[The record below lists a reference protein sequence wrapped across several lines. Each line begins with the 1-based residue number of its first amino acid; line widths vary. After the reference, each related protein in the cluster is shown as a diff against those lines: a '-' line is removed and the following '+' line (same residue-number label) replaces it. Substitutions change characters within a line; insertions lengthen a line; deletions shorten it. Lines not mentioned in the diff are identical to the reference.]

1 MENGGHERKLADK
14 LSGLS
19 LNHDSSQNDNNSL
32 FQVMKAVEA
41 AEATIKQQRLWGNW
55 KEILE
60 SVELFFDGV
69 ELSLNS

>member
-19 LNHDSSQNDNNSL
+19 FNNNNDSSQNNDNNNNNNSL

-41 AEATIKQQRLWGNW
+41 AEATIRQQ
-55 KEILE
+55 
-60 SVELFFDGV
+60 
-69 ELSLNS
+69 